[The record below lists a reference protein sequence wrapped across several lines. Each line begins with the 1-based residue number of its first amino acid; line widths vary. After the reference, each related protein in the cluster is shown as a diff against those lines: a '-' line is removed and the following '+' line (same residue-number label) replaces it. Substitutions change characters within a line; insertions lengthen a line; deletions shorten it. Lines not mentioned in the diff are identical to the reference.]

1 MLLSEI
7 NNLLLYAF
15 SFMYHATGRKGDPAF
30 KKKLKTT
37 PH

>member
-1 MLLSEI
+1 MLLSEK

-15 SFMYHATGRKGDPAF
+15 SSMYNATGRKGDPAF
-30 KKKLKTT
+30 KKNLKTT